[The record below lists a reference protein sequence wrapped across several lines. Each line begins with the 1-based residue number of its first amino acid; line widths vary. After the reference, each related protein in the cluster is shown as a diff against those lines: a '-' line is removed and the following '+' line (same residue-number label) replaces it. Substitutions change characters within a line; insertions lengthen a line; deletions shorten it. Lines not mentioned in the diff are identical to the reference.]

1 MELVLEGRQ
10 CFSHGQLYVALSRVT
25 SMDGIRIYS
34 PKTCKGLGD
43 NFVEN
48 VVYQELLQDELIWRR
63 NMQVGGPLK
72 PVCIRV
78 QSTDE
83 PDSESDEDNE
93 IYQF

>member
-1 MELVLEGRQ
+1 MLHCL
-10 CFSHGQLYVALSRVT
+10 ALLQWTKSYLQ
-25 SMDGIRIYS
+25 S
-34 PKTCKGLGD
+34 TCKALGENTCKALGD

-83 PDSESDEDNE
+83 PDSESDGDNE